1 MPLALGFD
9 YGLSRIGVAT
19 GQTLT
24 QTASPLTALPA
35 QNGTPQ
41 WETVEQLLRMEADGV
56 TTASLQDGTMRNGS
70 SREKIRPMHSGR
82 FGCRSIC

>member
-41 WETVEQLLRMEADGV
+41 WKTVEQLESELETGWK
-56 TTASLQDGTMRNGS
+56 LL
-70 SREKIRPMHSGR
+70 K
-82 FGCRSIC
+82 

>member
-24 QTASPLTALPA
+24 QTASPLTAL
-35 QNGTPQ
+35 
-41 WETVEQLLRMEADGV
+41 
-56 TTASLQDGTMRNGS
+56 TARKWYTSVGDR
-70 SREKIRPMHSGR
+70 
-82 FGCRSIC
+82 

>member
-41 WETVEQLLRMEADGV
+41 WD
-56 TTASLQDGTMRNGS
+56 
-70 SREKIRPMHSGR
+70 H
-82 FGCRSIC
+82 